1 MEIKGIDVSAYQGE
15 IDWETVADY
24 GMGFAILRITKKGNK
39 TDSTFEQNYKGCTQ
53 HGILV
58 GVYKYSYAKNPAQ
71 AEQEAE
77 DVLKVLNKRKLD
89 FPVFYDLEWSEQRKL
104 GNAAVEKIAL
114 AFLKKIQ
121 AAGYKVGIYCN
132 ADWYQNVLTAA
143 LKKYDCWIARYPAN
157 DNGTLQ
163 ERLRPEVGVGWQY
176 SSKATIPGIGTKVDR
191 NVFYK
196 NYTEGE
202 EKPMSKIEKAVQQM
216 EAWAKDNSHGYD
228 QIYRW
233 GEKGDYDC
241 SAAVIQACQNAG
253 IPVKTG
259 GATYTGNM
267 LKVFLKNGFEVVT
280 HEVNLKTGA
289 GLIRGDVLLNTS
301 HHTAMYCGNG
311 KEVEASINEKG
322 TATGGKPGDQ
332 TGREFLI
339 RSYRNYPWTH
349 VLRYTKDDTTNTTT
363 GNTDTTTDTPTGG
376 HYMFEPK
383 TVKKGDS
390 GLSVLLLQEIL
401 IARGF
406 KGKDGKPLTL
416 DRVAGT
422 NTIHALTKYQESR
435 KGVLEADGVCG
446 EKTWRDLIAL

>member
-1 MEIKGIDVSAYQGE
+1 MEIKGIDVSAWNGK

-24 GMGFAILRITKKGNK
+24 GMGFAILRITEKGNK

-53 HGILV
+53 HGIPV

-77 DVLKVLNKRKLD
+77 VVLKVLNKRKLD

-104 GNAAVEKIAL
+104 GSTAVEKIAL

-163 ERLRPEVGVGWQY
+163 ERLRPDFGIGWQY
-176 SSKATIPGIGTKVDR
+176 SSKATIPGIATKVDR

-349 VLRYTKDDTTNTTT
+349 VLRYTKDTTNGNTGTTTNTT
-363 GNTDTTTDTPTGG
+363 TGG

-383 TVKKGDS
+383 TVKKGDN

-416 DRVAGT
+416 DRAAGT

-435 KGVLEADGVCG
+435 KGVLEADGICG
-446 EKTWRDLIAL
+446 DKTWRDLIAL

>member
-1 MEIKGIDVSAYQGE
+1 MEIKGIDVSAWNGN
-15 IDWETVADY
+15 IDWQTVADY
-24 GMGFAILRITKKGNK
+24 GMGFAILRITEKGNK

-53 HGILV
+53 HGIPV
-58 GVYKYSYAKNPAQ
+58 GVYKYSYTKNPAQ

-104 GNAAVEKIAL
+104 GSTAVEKIAL

-163 ERLRPEVGVGWQY
+163 ERLRPDFGIGWQY
-176 SSKATIPGIGTKVDR
+176 SSKATIPGIATKVDR

-349 VLRYTKDDTTNTTT
+349 VLRYTKDTTNGNTGTTTNTT
-363 GNTDTTTDTPTGG
+363 TGG

-383 TVKKGDS
+383 TVKKGDN

-416 DRVAGT
+416 DRAAGT

-435 KGVLEADGVCG
+435 KGVLEADGICG
-446 EKTWRDLIAL
+446 DKTWRDLIAL